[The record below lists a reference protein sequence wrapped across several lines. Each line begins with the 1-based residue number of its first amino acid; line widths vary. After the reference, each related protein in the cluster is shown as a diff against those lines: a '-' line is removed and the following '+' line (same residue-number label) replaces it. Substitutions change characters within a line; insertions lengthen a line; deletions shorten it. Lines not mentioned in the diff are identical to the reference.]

1 MTRLSPRR
9 RRKELR
15 LEELEE
21 RLEEPEEPGAVVEVH
36 LGPEEGVS
44 RALKGEWES
53 EWSVV
58 IHTFGI
64 AMQVCK
70 FAHCLLGQ
78 SAMAKY
84 AYCIIGS

>member
-1 MTRLSPRR
+1 MTRLSRRR

-64 AMQVCK
+64 AMQVT
-70 FAHCLLGQ
+70 ASLLIVCWVSLRWQ
-78 SAMAKY
+78 SMLTVL
-84 AYCIIGS
+84 

>member
-1 MTRLSPRR
+1 MRLSLRR
-9 RRKELR
+9 RRKELQ

-21 RLEEPEEPGAVVEVH
+21 RLGEPEEPGAVVEVH
-36 LGPEEGVS
+36 PGLEEGDS

-64 AMQVCK
+64 AMQVT
-70 FAHCLLGQ
+70 ASLLIVCWVSLRRQ
-78 SAMAKY
+78 SMLTVL
-84 AYCIIGS
+84 